1 MRLSNN
7 SRNLLRTFI
16 LICISYSIITTLKGK
31 PSSMADPL
39 SILGPFLSAITC
51 IEIDFRQLYSTAPSE
66 CNFVADLFIY
76 FEKKNFSYFHVFIYL
91 FSKHWLKYVL
101 GFRHYSMYYEYKDR
115 EEPDPSCWKALRLV
129 EYSR

>member
-76 FEKKNFSYFHVFIYL
+76 FEKKKLFILPCIHLLIQQALIKVCVRFQALFHVL
-91 FSKHWLKYVL
+91 
-101 GFRHYSMYYEYKDR
+101 
-115 EEPDPSCWKALRLV
+115 
-129 EYSR
+129 

>member
-31 PSSMADPL
+31 PSSIADPL

-66 CNFVADLFIY
+66 CNFVTDLFIY
-76 FEKKNFSYFHVFIYL
+76 FEKKTFHTSCIHLLIQQAFIKVCVRFQALFHVL
-91 FSKHWLKYVL
+91 
-101 GFRHYSMYYEYKDR
+101 
-115 EEPDPSCWKALRLV
+115 
-129 EYSR
+129 

>member
-16 LICISYSIITTLKGK
+16 LICICYSIITTLKGK

-39 SILGPFLSAITC
+39 SILGPFLSSITC

-66 CNFVADLFIY
+66 CNFVTIYSFIL
-76 FEKKNFSYFHVFIYL
+76 KKNFSYFHVFIYL
-91 FSKHWLKYVL
+91 FSKHLLKYVL

-115 EEPDPSCWKALRLV
+115 EKPDPSCWKALRLV
-129 EYSR
+129 EYNR